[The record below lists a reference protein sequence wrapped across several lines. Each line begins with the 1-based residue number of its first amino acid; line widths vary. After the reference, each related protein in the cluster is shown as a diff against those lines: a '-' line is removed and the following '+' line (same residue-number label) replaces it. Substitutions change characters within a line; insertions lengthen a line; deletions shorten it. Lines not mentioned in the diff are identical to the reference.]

1 MHKAII
7 VSIIAATGFAAHAD
21 IVRVDEFESNQFEG
35 FENLNMGV
43 FERNPVEAFGG
54 MATLFNTNNSFLHTT
69 GSWSYSNHYRSGAY
83 EGSRML
89 GTTRGGVEYRFNTA
103 QKSFGG
109 FFSTIDSV
117 ADGQIRFYDGD
128 DLVGSDVL
136 RASVGGDWSWN
147 GWSSEINFDR
157 VVVESNSSR
166 KGFLMQDAV
175 RILTTQVPAPGSLA
189 ILATGALVA
198 TRRRR

>member
-7 VSIIAATGFAAHAD
+7 VSIIAATGLAAHAD

-35 FENLNMGV
+35 FQNLNMGV

-69 GSWSYSNHYRSGAY
+69 GGWSYKNLSRAY
-83 EGSRML
+83 EGDRML
-89 GTTRGGVEYRFNTA
+89 GTSSGGVEYRFNNA

-109 FFSTIDSV
+109 FFSTIDEV
-117 ADGQIRFYDGD
+117 AGGQIRFYDGN

-147 GWSSEINFDR
+147 GWSSESDFDR

-166 KGFLMQDAV
+166 KGFLMHDAV